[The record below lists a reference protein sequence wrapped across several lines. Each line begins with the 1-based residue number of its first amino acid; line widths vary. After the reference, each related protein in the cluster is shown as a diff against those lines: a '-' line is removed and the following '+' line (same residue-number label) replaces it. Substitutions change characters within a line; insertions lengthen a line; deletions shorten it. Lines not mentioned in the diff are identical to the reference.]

1 MRPHELFSL
10 LSDPTRLSI
19 VELLSAHK
27 SGMSVGQLAKQLR
40 AKEPSVSQHLKA
52 LRTGG
57 LVRGEKQ
64 GRSVV
69 YRIDSKAPRTFR
81 QMTSGLPGSRAKEVL
96 RLSARNR
103 LAGEVVAIEKDT
115 VTSAVTLDVGGQKVQ
130 AVITTQALDELGL
143 EVGDSAFAVV
153 KATEVMLMR

>member
-1 MRPHELFSL
+1 
-10 LSDPTRLSI
+10 
-19 VELLSAHK
+19 
-27 SGMSVGQLAKQLR
+27 LR
-40 AKEPSVSQHLKA
+40 AKEHSVSQHLKS
-52 LRTGG
+52 LRVGG
-57 LVRGEKQ
+57 LIRGEKQ

-69 YRIDSKAPRTFR
+69 YRIDPGAPRTLR
-81 QMTSGLPGSRAKEVL
+81 RITAGLPGARAREAL

-103 LAGEVVAIEKDT
+103 LAGEVVAIERDA
-115 VTSAVTLDVGGQKVQ
+115 VASSVTLDVGGQKVQ

>member
-1 MRPHELFSL
+1 MGE
-10 LSDPTRLSI
+10 
-19 VELLSAHK
+19 
-27 SGMSVGQLAKQLR
+27 LAKLLR

-52 LRTGG
+52 LRIGG
-57 LVRGEKQ
+57 LIRSDKRG
-64 GRSVV
+64 RNVV
-69 YRIDSKAPRTFR
+69 YRIDPSAPRTLR
-81 QMTSGLPGSRAKEVL
+81 QMTSSLPGGRGRDSL

-103 LAGEVVAIEKDT
+103 LAGEVVAIERDT

-143 EVGDSAFAVV
+143 DVGDSAYAVV